1 MSYILDALRKSEQE
15 RLRGKLP
22 DLKNFGDEDQRMGGN
37 HRLAWI
43 IGGALLALNAVGISV
58 WLMRTPNES
67 AQVVAASSSKADSA
81 LTSNASATSGAN
93 QVSASTPAQ
102 ATPTPTA
109 VSPGQS
115 PVTSPAPN
123 AVVAGQAGYNQNPQT
138 TPVVNAGQAVAG
150 VPVVQGTPI
159 TATPTA
165 VVSTTPPAGTVYYV
179 TQGSAVPGQQIVVL
193 PSGVMPAGVVQGGV
207 VQGGVIQG
215 APAGNVVVMPS
226 VNQPAAQSWDNTG
239 VAVPPPVPPPPPPVN
254 LDETLDAA
262 GVSANPTISYL
273 PQLDE
278 LPAQIRQQV
287 PDMAFSSHM
296 FSSMAKFRSVVIN
309 GNRVKEGQMVGNN
322 IQVREITET
331 GVILSVGETQFQVDV
346 LGKWS
351 Q

>member
-22 DLKNFGDEDQRMGGN
+22 DLKNFGDEDKRIGGN
-37 HRLAWI
+37 YRLAWI

-58 WLMRTPNES
+58 WLLRTPPETGDVATAPALNSES
-67 AQVVAASSSKADSA
+67 ATSKDSSPATGTQGSSSSAPPSIAGSAASIAPSAAVNTPGAASS
-81 LTSNASATSGAN
+81 TQVGNAAAAGA
-93 QVSASTPAQ
+93 
-102 ATPTPTA
+102 
-109 VSPGQS
+109 
-115 PVTSPAPN
+115 VT
-123 AVVAGQAGYNQNPQT
+123 T
-138 TPVVNAGQAVAG
+138 
-150 VPVVQGTPI
+150 VPVVQGTPV
-159 TATPTA
+159 TTPAPTA
-165 VVSTTPPAGTVYYV
+165 VVTTAPPPGTVYYV

-193 PSGVMPAGVVQGGV
+193 PSGVMPGSVVQGGVVQGGV
-207 VQGGVIQG
+207 VQGGVLPGAQG
-215 APAGNVVVMPS
+215 GNVVVMPS
-226 VNQPAAQSWDNTG
+226 ANQPAVQSWDSSG
-239 VAVPPPVPPPPPPVN
+239 VAMQPPPPAPPPPPPVN

-262 GVSANPTISYL
+262 GVGATPAISYL

-278 LPAQIRQQV
+278 LPAHIRQQV

-309 GNRVKEGQMVGNN
+309 GNRVKEGQMVGDN

-331 GVILSVGETQFQVDV
+331 GVILSLGETQFQVDV

>member
-22 DLKNFGDEDQRMGGN
+22 DLKNFGDEDKRLGGN

-58 WLMRTPNES
+58 WLLRTPPETGD
-67 AQVVAASSSKADSA
+67 VATAPA
-81 LTSNASATSGAN
+81 LNSESATSKDSSPATGA
-93 QVSASTPAQ
+93 QGSASSTALQ
-102 ATPTPTA
+102 ATSSAPPSIA
-109 VSPGQS
+109 GPAASI
-115 PVTSPAPN
+115 APN
-123 AVVAGQAGYNQNPQT
+123 AA
-138 TPVVNAGQAVAG
+138 VNAPGAVSSTQLGNAAVAG
-150 VPVVQGTPI
+150 SVTSVPVVQGTPVTTSAPTTVVT
-159 TATPTA
+159 TA
-165 VVSTTPPAGTVYYV
+165 PPPGTVYYV

-193 PSGVMPAGVVQGGV
+193 PSGVMPGGV
-207 VQGGVIQG
+207 VQGGVLPGTQG
-215 APAGNVVVMPS
+215 GNVVVMPS
-226 VNQPAAQSWDNTG
+226 ANQPAVQSWDNAGATMQ
-239 VAVPPPVPPPPPPVN
+239 PPPPAPPPPPPVN

-262 GVSANPTISYL
+262 GVGASPTISYL

-278 LPAQIRQQV
+278 LPAHIRQQI

-309 GNRVKEGQMVGNN
+309 GNRVKEGQMVGDN